1 MKKLLKKSNKIEFL
15 INRVTKHSVQLAVSA
30 MRG

>member
-1 MKKLLKKSNKIEFL
+1 MKKLFKKSNKIEFL
-15 INRVTKHSVQLAVSA
+15 INIVTEHSVQQAVSA